1 MASAVSFAGVAA
13 EPGMKSPARYSIL
26 PAPFDLTASY
36 VKGASNGPAAI
47 IEASTHM
54 ELYDEELG
62 CEPYR
67 AGIETLP
74 AIEGRSNPEDMIAA
88 VEGAAGEVLLRGG
101 IPVLLGGEHSVT
113 VGMVRALMSQ
123 YSALSVLQ
131 LDAHADMRGSYEG
144 SPYNHACVA
153 RRISEVCPIVQAGIR
168 SLSVEE
174 AEFLKTVGT
183 GKGASIKTY
192 YAADIKGTGKGA
204 GAGGRATGSGHS
216 VPGRIAPDLLDR
228 ITGDLTQEVFITIDL
243 DVFDPSIMP
252 ATGTPEPGGLGW
264 YEVLGLL
271 RAVASKRR
279 VVGFDLVEL
288 CPQPGNVAPDF
299 LAARLVY
306 KMMAY
311 INEALEG
318 GHRA

>member
-1 MASAVSFAGVAA
+1 MAGAVSFAGVAA
-13 EPGMKSPARYSIL
+13 EPGQKSPVRYSIL
-26 PAPFDLTASY
+26 PVPFDLTASY
-36 VKGASNGPAAI
+36 VKGASRGPAAI

-62 CEPYR
+62 CEPYK
-67 AGIETLP
+67 AGIETLS
-74 AIEGRSNPEDMIAA
+74 AIEPRDDPADMIA
-88 VEGAAGEVLLRGG
+88 VVQGAAREVLSRGT

-113 VGMVRALMSQ
+113 LGMVRALMDQ

-131 LDAHADMRGSYEG
+131 LDAHADMRDSYES

-153 RRISEVCPIVQAGIR
+153 RRISELCPLVQAGVR

-174 AEFLKTVGT
+174 AGFLKAGRAT
-183 GKGASIKTY
+183 GSAGAGIKTY
-192 YAADIKGTGKGA
+192 YAAGIKGMGA
-204 GAGGRATGSGHS
+204 
-216 VPGRIAPDLLDR
+216 DLLAR
-228 ITGDLTQEVFITIDL
+228 IVEDLTQEVFITIDL

-271 RAVASKRR
+271 RAVASKRK

-299 LAARLVY
+299 MAARLVY
-306 KMMAY
+306 KMIAY
-311 INEALEG
+311 IEAG
-318 GHRA
+318 KRA

>member
-36 VKGASNGPAAI
+36 VKGAANGPAAI

-113 VGMVRALMSQ
+113 IGMVRALMSQ

-144 SPYNHACVA
+144 TPYNHACVA
-153 RRISEVCPIVQAGIR
+153 RRISELCPIVQAGIR

-174 AEFLKTVGT
+174 AGFLKTA
-183 GKGASIKTY
+183 GAGIKTY
-192 YAADIKGTGKGA
+192 YAADIKGVGKGA
-204 GAGGRATGSGHS
+204 GGSGADL
-216 VPGRIAPDLLDR
+216 PARIA
-228 ITGDLTQEVFITIDL
+228 GDLTQEVYITIDI

-264 YEVLGLL
+264 YEVLCIL
-271 RAVASKRR
+271 RAVASESK

-306 KMMAY
+306 KMIAY
-311 INEALEG
+311 INDAIEG
-318 GHRA
+318 GKRA

>member
-1 MASAVSFAGVAA
+1 MAPAVSFGGVAA

-26 PAPFDLTASY
+26 PVPYDLTASY
-36 VKGASNGPAAI
+36 VKGAARGPAAI

-62 CEPYR
+62 CEPYK

-74 AIEGRSNPEDMIAA
+74 AIEPRDDPEDMIA
-88 VEGAAGEVLLRGG
+88 VVQGAAARVLSKGG

-113 VGMVRALMSQ
+113 LGMVRALRDQ

-131 LDAHADMRGSYEG
+131 LDAHADLRDSYEA

-153 RRISEVCPIVQAGIR
+153 RRISELCPIVQAGIR

-174 AEFLKTVGT
+174 AEFLKTAGT

-192 YAADIKGTGKGA
+192 YAADIKGAVG
-204 GAGGRATGSGHS
+204 GAGGRT
-216 VPGRIAPDLLDR
+216 APDLLDR
-228 ITGDLTQEVFITIDL
+228 IAGDLTQEVFITIDL

-271 RAVASKRR
+271 RAVASERK

-299 LAARLVY
+299 MAARLVY

-311 INEALEG
+311 INEAIEG
-318 GHRA
+318 GKRA